1 MNTAAMPSL
10 SLQAHLVSL
19 QPKPAAVSVD
29 PRGFKTALQSFIQFL
44 VHHRVPATLWVKL
57 PKDDAWWQDIWLY
70 GQQAAGCTIYS
81 LGEQTGN
88 PPDNLA
94 ASLRPIPIGQADE
107 LKREYLCLAVADS
120 FVGSL
125 LAARVPPGTP
135 TPNKRT
141 LLLYGSV
148 EPASVFA
155 LSKGI
160 KAVIED
166 SLTASSL
173 TTDDA
178 ENAPPTAFTHE
189 LANAAFQDQSW
200 KYSRQAIA
208 CAAALSQWDRCF
220 PANVLSQKVLPL
232 SANFLTWQLQ
242 VQEDLRSQ
250 ITEYR
255 NSAKTE
261 AHTGSF
267 AKHPSFNAGVSTFLN
282 QAREALQSPLTTIK
296 TALTLLSSPNIKLP
310 QQQRYLE
317 MIANQCEHQHTLIND
332 IVDLLQLQTAES
344 VPAQPINLADILP
357 GIVSTYQPL
366 AAERGITLV
375 CTLPADLPKVL
386 GVEAELRQVLI
397 HLIKNGIQITPEGK
411 RVWVAAAT
419 YGERFIAL
427 TVQDSGKNISRTDM
441 QRLFEAFARTPN
453 SSNDPR
459 TGLGTTL
466 VQQLVKRMGGSISV
480 DSTPI
485 SGTTFTI
492 LLPARRSSEQVS
504 GHTSEQPSGQP
515 SGQTAPITDS
525 LSEAATAKNSLTDR
539 AVNNTHTKQ
548 EQDKHLAQPPQEAT
562 IPTDKPSSSYT
573 ATLP

>member
-19 QPKPAAVSVD
+19 QPRPAAVSVD

-44 VHHRVPATLWVKL
+44 IHHQVPATLWVKL

-81 LGEQTGN
+81 LGEQTGS

-107 LKREYLCLAVADS
+107 LKREYLCLAVADR

-125 LAARVPPGTP
+125 LAARVSPGTP

-148 EPASVFA
+148 EPSTVFA

-173 TTDDA
+173 TTDSVEPTVPVTFTRGLADA
-178 ENAPPTAFTHE
+178 TTD
-189 LANAAFQDQSW
+189 AALNEQSW
-200 KYSRQAIA
+200 KYSRHAIA

-220 PANVLSQKVLPL
+220 PVSILGQQVLPL
-232 SANFLTWQLQ
+232 SASFLTWQLQ
-242 VQEDLRSQ
+242 AQEDLRSQ
-250 ITEYR
+250 IAEYR
-255 NSAKTE
+255 SSAKTDPNS
-261 AHTGSF
+261 ANFSSKTT
-267 AKHPSFNAGVSTFLN
+267 FNESISVFLN
-282 QAREALQSPLTTIK
+282 QAREALQAPLTTVK
-296 TALTLLSSPNIKLP
+296 TALTLLGSPNLKLP
-310 QQQRYLE
+310 QQERYLE
-317 MIANQCEHQHTLIND
+317 MIASQCEHQHTLINN
-332 IVDLLQLQTAES
+332 IIDLLQLETTDSVSPQPLALAE
-344 VPAQPINLADILP
+344 IIP

-366 AAERGITLV
+366 AEERGIMLAYTV
-375 CTLPADLPKVL
+375 PSDLPKVL

-397 HLIKNGIQITPEGK
+397 HLIKNGIEITSEGK
-411 RVWVAAAT
+411 RLWVAAAP
-419 YGERFIAL
+419 YGEGAVAL
-427 TVQDSGKNISRTDM
+427 TVQDSGRGIARADIQQM
-441 QRLFEAFARTPN
+441 FEAFARTPN
-453 SSNDPR
+453 SSSGSR
-459 TGLGTTL
+459 VGLGLTL

-480 DSTPI
+480 DSAPM

-492 LLPARRSSEQVS
+492 LLPTHRSSKQASPATGQWVS
-504 GHTSEQPSGQP
+504 PAAENS
-515 SGQTAPITDS
+515 QTG
-525 LSEAATAKNSLTDR
+525 R
-539 AVNNTHTKQ
+539 ALNESQNKLEHHKR
-548 EQDKHLAQPPQEAT
+548 LAQPPQEMSASVDRQT
-562 IPTDKPSSSYT
+562 IPYT
-573 ATLP
+573 RTST